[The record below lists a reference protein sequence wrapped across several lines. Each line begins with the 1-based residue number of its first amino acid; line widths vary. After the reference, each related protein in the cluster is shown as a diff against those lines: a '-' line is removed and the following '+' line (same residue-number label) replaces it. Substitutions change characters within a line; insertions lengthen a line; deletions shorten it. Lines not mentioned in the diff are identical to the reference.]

1 MNGFQCASSELMEFN
16 AYRVEIAGEFISLPG
31 VQDFSLFGRIE
42 CMPTQAPLNDLFS
55 MSATK

>member
-1 MNGFQCASSELMEFN
+1 MYG
-16 AYRVEIAGEFISLPG
+16 VEIAGEFISLPG
-31 VQDFSLFGRIE
+31 VQDFSLFGRVE